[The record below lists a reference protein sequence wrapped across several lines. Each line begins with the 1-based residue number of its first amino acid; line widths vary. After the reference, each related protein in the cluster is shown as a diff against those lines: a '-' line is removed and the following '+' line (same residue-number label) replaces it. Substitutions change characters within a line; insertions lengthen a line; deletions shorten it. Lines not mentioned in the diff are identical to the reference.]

1 MDYGLL
7 LKNIARYIMLDKEDE
22 EYLTTL
28 LHAETVKRN
37 QVLLEAGE
45 VNSKV
50 IFVTSGCLRSYIND
64 NEGSEHILQFVP
76 SGSWMVD
83 MLSFI
88 TQEPAILNIDAI
100 EDSEIIYLLKS
111 DFDTLHLQI
120 PRFERFGRILTMNG
134 MSTFQHRQIEN
145 VSLSAAERYVNF
157 CQLYPPSLVSN
168 LSQKQIASYID
179 VTPDF
184 LSEMLDTMP
193 ER

>member
-1 MDYGLL
+1 
-7 LKNIARYIMLDKEDE
+7 MLDQEDE

-28 LHAETVKRN
+28 LHAEKVKRN
-37 QVLLEAGE
+37 QVLLEAGD

-50 IFVTSGCLRSYIND
+50 IFVTSGCLRSYVND
-64 NEGSEHILQFVP
+64 ESGAEHILQFVP

-145 VSLSAAERYVNF
+145 VSLSAAERYINF
-157 CQLYPPSLVSN
+157 CQLYPASLVNN